1 MGCVSSRPQ
10 VDDALDE
17 KRALL
22 IEYASRVTHTSQ
34 VDTSERLHA
43 LREAM
48 RACCVDAYVIG
59 TEDAHASEY
68 SAACD
73 QRLTYISG
81 FTGST
86 ATAVVLADSAHLFT
100 DGRYHVQAAQQLSR
114 AWTLHRVG
122 EPHVASWRE
131 WLQGPDVPRG
141 AYVGMDASLVSYKDA
156 VTLKAALASRGVTL
170 VFPEAN
176 LVDDIWGEARPEP
189 MLEPVYEYKLQFAGV
204 HAAEKL
210 AKLREW
216 LREQGTSSAYVISAL
231 DEVAWL
237 LNLRGASIPCHPVF
251 PAYMIVTQHAAALF
265 VDPRL
270 IRPPI
275 QTYLAKLQVSIYD
288 YDAVWRSLREAEYER
303 VFVDVRASYALV
315 HAAGEVRTIVQT
327 AASPVALAKARKNAV
342 EILCMKR
349 AYKRDGAAWA
359 KWAAWMEDEMKR
371 GANLSERRA
380 ADALERIRAKDPLYA
395 GMQAYDAISATGA
408 NAALPHYETPLEDAP
423 LIDRVSPYL
432 NDSGPQYYDGT
443 IDTTRTMHFGT
454 PTPEQK
460 RAYTRVLQGHI
471 ALSRAKFPQG
481 TTGAQLDM
489 LARQPL
495 FQDGLNY
502 LHGTGHG
509 IGAFLN
515 VHEGPHGFSS
525 SSGGASVPVALQPGM
540 ILSNEP
546 GYYKT
551 GAFGIRIESAMLVR
565 PASPASDS
573 HEWLEF
579 ATLTRVPIS
588 TKLVDGSLLRPD
600 EAAWLRAYNE
610 QCRDDIL
617 PLVKG
622 DYRAEKW
629 LQRQTLWPIP

>member
-10 VDDALDE
+10 GHDELDE
-17 KRALL
+17 KRALF
-22 IEYASRVTHTSQ
+22 IEYASKMTHTSQ
-34 VDTSERLHA
+34 VDTSERLRA

-48 RACCVDAYVIG
+48 QACCIDAYVIG

-86 ATAVVLADSAHLFT
+86 ATAVVMHDSAHFFT

-114 AWTLHRVG
+114 AWTLHKVG
-122 EPHVASWRE
+122 EPHVATWRD
-131 WLQGPDVPRG
+131 WLQGADVPCG
-141 AYVGMDASLVSYKDA
+141 TYVGMDASLVSYKDA

-251 PAYMIVTQHAAALF
+251 PAYMIVTQHTAALF

-303 VFVDVRASYALV
+303 VFVDVQASYALV
-315 HAAGEVRTIVQT
+315 HAAGEDRTIVQT

-371 GANLSERRA
+371 GANISERRA

-395 GMQAYDAISATGA
+395 GMQAYEAISATGA

-540 ILSNEP
+540 VLSNEP
-546 GYYKT
+546 GYYKA

-565 PASPASDS
+565 PTTLSPDG
-573 HEWLEF
+573 EVWLEF

-588 TKLVDGSLLRPD
+588 TKLVDGALLRPD

-629 LQRQTLWPIP
+629 LQRQAVWPIP